1 MVIKEPADHADDG
14 DDDDCDADSSAA
26 DDTIDGDNGDG
37 APPPPAM
44 TAAAASAAVA
54 GATPARCSRSS
65 TGARC
70 RKSVEPQRRAAVM
83 SVKHMPSLAAVSQM
97 HTDGTLHVFFASGN
111 GRVTRPI
118 FREAMHR
125 WKA

>member
-1 MVIKEPADHADDG
+1 MPEIG
-14 DDDDCDADSSAA
+14 R
-26 DDTIDGDNGDG
+26 
-37 APPPPAM
+37 
-44 TAAAASAAVA
+44 AAAQ
-54 GATPARCSRSS
+54 C
-65 TGARC
+65 
-70 RKSVEPQRRAAVM
+70 AVM

-111 GRVTRPI
+111 GWVTRPI